1 MTKNTGNRSL
11 TVPTRTVWDMR
22 ANLVYVIDDI
32 NGGCIIRKKK
42 INDFLVSISF
52 KHGYKI
58 PINSPE
64 LTQSNGYLFMG
75 EVSL

>member
-1 MTKNTGNRSL
+1 
-11 TVPTRTVWDMR
+11 MR
-22 ANLVYVIDDI
+22 ANVVYLIDDV

-52 KHGYKI
+52 KNGYKI

-64 LTQSNGYLFMG
+64 LIQSNGYLYMG